1 MKLFLKK
8 FTIII
13 ILLYL
18 IFCIVC
24 NLFYGS
30 IISMIGNNQIIFSS
44 LTDNYM
50 VFLGDDD
57 TVNFVKLEDIF
68 IAPFGLSKI
77 PIVSKEIIY
86 DLEEPNKSV
95 IKYSNSKE
103 YLLDDE
109 FGLLSEGIVIKTIQL
124 KNEYGAPFYYPVYYG
139 VCINEKEIGE
149 IEKYYIDDNRHIYV
163 FMCEDYNDNMRKMY
177 NKSF

>member
-1 MKLFLKK
+1 
-8 FTIII
+8 
-13 ILLYL
+13 
-18 IFCIVC
+18 
-24 NLFYGS
+24 
-30 IISMIGNNQIIFSS
+30 
-44 LTDNYM
+44 M

-68 IAPFGLSKI
+68 ITPFGLSKI

-95 IKYSNSKE
+95 IKYSNNKE

-177 NKSF
+177 NKSFWKSLIAWTRAEDLNIFFGMFTESHSLYATFQYRDSLNAIHLYKGMI